1 MVYVKSSLLPPSF
14 RASLPLVAYYCYLSV
29 INECNGLIYCSSLFT
44 KPPVTTTRKTVT
56 TETLKDYLSCV
67 LVPYY
72 PLTGQLHWIHGGY
85 LDLHCNAKG
94 VQLLEAY
101 SET

>member
-1 MVYVKSSLLPPSF
+1 MQWTHI
-14 RASLPLVAYYCYLSV
+14 PL
-29 INECNGLIYCSSLFT
+29 IFIYKAT
-44 KPPVTTTRKTVT
+44 GDNHKKTVT

-101 SET
+101 LET